1 MRRVV
6 WPQLCP
12 LLLPGQ
18 GDESGGRE
26 PLGPGPGW
34 EPFLPAAAVQDAGA
48 RQLRRLTNSSG
59 RKAPRHSPPPPPA
72 PRHPG
77 RESWVRAGSLHSS
90 SHGTELL
97 N

>member
-59 RKAPRHSPPPPPA
+59 RKAPRH
-72 PRHPG
+72 PG

-90 SHGTELL
+90 SHGTGLL